1 MFSKNVPYR
10 DRTIWF
16 SQNDCFCFKNV
27 FSQTAI
33 KSYQQNL
40 KSLKMKR
47 LWIPLNLALSSQNI
61 DYTKILI
68 IVKTQTYFS
77 IYARMNLIIMLHEKK
92 KNIRRNNKSFMTKT
106 LSKSIMERMRFRNK
120 FLENPEKKNCNILL
134 KK

>member
-1 MFSKNVPYR
+1 
-10 DRTIWF
+10 
-16 SQNDCFCFKNV
+16 
-27 FSQTAI
+27 
-33 KSYQQNL
+33 
-40 KSLKMKR
+40 MKR

-120 FLENPEKKNCNILL
+120 FLENLEKKNCNILL

>member
-1 MFSKNVPYR
+1 
-10 DRTIWF
+10 
-16 SQNDCFCFKNV
+16 
-27 FSQTAI
+27 
-33 KSYQQNL
+33 
-40 KSLKMKR
+40 MKR

-92 KNIRRNNKSFMTKT
+92 KNIRRTNKSFMTKT

>member
-1 MFSKNVPYR
+1 
-10 DRTIWF
+10 
-16 SQNDCFCFKNV
+16 
-27 FSQTAI
+27 
-33 KSYQQNL
+33 
-40 KSLKMKR
+40 MKR

-120 FLENPEKKNCNILL
+120 FLENPEKKNFNILL

>member
-1 MFSKNVPYR
+1 
-10 DRTIWF
+10 
-16 SQNDCFCFKNV
+16 
-27 FSQTAI
+27 
-33 KSYQQNL
+33 
-40 KSLKMKR
+40 MKR

-68 IVKTQTYFS
+68 TVKTQTYFS
-77 IYARMNLIIMLHEKK
+77 ICARMNLIIMLHEKK